1 MSKGKDKHDERHK
14 GISLFGKELV
24 RRCAAHCE
32 LCQANGVPL
41 KIFEV
46 PPVPV
51 DPDIEHCL
59 MLCEVCQ
66 EQIERPKRID
76 PNHWRC
82 LGTTMWSEVLPA
94 KVVAIVML
102 QHLAKK
108 ELWAAE
114 LLEQA
119 YLEAEESEWVEKCS
133 LF

>member
-1 MSKGKDKHDERHK
+1 
-14 GISLFGKELV
+14 
-24 RRCAAHCE
+24 
-32 LCQANGVPL
+32 
-41 KIFEV
+41 
-46 PPVPV
+46 
-51 DPDIEHCL
+51 
-59 MLCEVCQ
+59 
-66 EQIERPKRID
+66 
-76 PNHWRC
+76 
-82 LGTTMWSEVLPA
+82 MWSEVLPA